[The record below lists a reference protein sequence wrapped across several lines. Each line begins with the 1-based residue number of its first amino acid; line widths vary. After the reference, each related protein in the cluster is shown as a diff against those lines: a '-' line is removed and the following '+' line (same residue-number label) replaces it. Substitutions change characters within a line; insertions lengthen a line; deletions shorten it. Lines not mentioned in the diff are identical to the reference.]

1 MIEAGLM
8 LELVTRPAASSV
20 LLTAAA
26 PLIGALGLAIRRS
39 TRRQECAQLR
49 DQLVDAARTGELDVT
64 DWRVFSLIDWFDQ
77 VATTGR
83 TDIRGRHTPEGPDRH
98 DAPHSLVDSLVT
110 ALRPLGTPGSVQT
123 SWPEQQPDRGFEQL
137 DPHVGQPDPGADLRA
152 IAVSYRERHQQRLWH
167 LPRLSFPARTRSAP
181 PEPLVMP
188 SSLVEEIFA
197 VAGPSR

>member
-8 LELVTRPAASSV
+8 LELVTRPAASSL

-83 TDIRGRHTPEGPDRH
+83 TDIRGRHTPAGPGRQDV
-98 DAPHSLVDSLVT
+98 PLSLVSSLVT
-110 ALRPLGTPGSVQT
+110 ALRPLETPGSVQT
-123 SWPEQQPDRGFEQL
+123 SWSGSQPDLGFEQL
-137 DPHVGQPDPGADLRA
+137 DPQAGQLDLATDLRA

-167 LPRLSFPARTRSAP
+167 MPRLSLPARTRSAA
-181 PEPLVMP
+181 PEPLVIP

>member
-8 LELVTRPAASSV
+8 LELVTRPAASSL

-49 DQLVDAARTGELDVT
+49 DQLVDAARTGDLDVT

-98 DAPHSLVDSLVT
+98 DAPHSLVGSLVT
-110 ALRPLGTPGSVQT
+110 ALRPLGSVQT
-123 SWPEQQPDRGFEQL
+123 SWSGPPDRGFEQL
-137 DPHVGQPDPGADLRA
+137 DPRA
-152 IAVSYRERHQQRLWH
+152 
-167 LPRLSFPARTRSAP
+167 
-181 PEPLVMP
+181 
-188 SSLVEEIFA
+188 
-197 VAGPSR
+197 G